1 MRAIPEPIA
10 AKVLLAADVIAE
22 CGLDGTKIEELAS
35 VTGVPK
41 ATLYYYFEG
50 KEGILSHIFGVVLD
64 ALDGAVRDGLAAEGD
79 PADRLRRVI
88 TNHVDVFRRYPSA
101 CQALHF
107 DIGRATRR
115 PDLAVRNRAAYLEP
129 VSALIAEGV
138 DAGVFRAVPDPYLA
152 ALSVFGATTTTA
164 IHVIAVEPA
173 SLDEVAD
180 TVASVALAG
189 LQAARRG

>member
-1 MRAIPEPIA
+1 MPESTA

-22 CGLDGTKIEELAS
+22 RGLDGTKIEELAS

-64 ALDGAVRDGLAAEGD
+64 ALEVAVRDGVAVQGDAAH
-79 PADRLRRVI
+79 RLRRVI
-88 TNHVDVFRRYPSA
+88 ANHVEVFRRYPSA

-115 PDLAVRNRAAYLEP
+115 PDLATRNRAAYLQP
-129 VSALIAEGV
+129 VSTLISQGITEGT
-138 DAGVFRAVPDPYLA
+138 FRDVPDPYLA

-180 TVASVALAG
+180 TVAAVVLAG
-189 LQAARRG
+189 LQAERRRG

>member
-1 MRAIPEPIA
+1 MRKVPKLIA
-10 AKVLLAADVIAE
+10 TKLLAAADVIAE
-22 CGLDGTKIEELAS
+22 HGLDDTKIEELAS

-64 ALDGAVRDGLAAEGD
+64 ALEVAVAEGLAEKGNAAE
-79 PADRLRRVI
+79 RLRQVI
-88 TNHVDVFRRYPSA
+88 RNHVDVFKRYPSA

-107 DIGRATRR
+107 DVGRATRL
-115 PDLAVRNRAAYLEP
+115 PDLAVRNRAAYLVP
-129 VSALIAEGV
+129 VSTLISEGV
-138 DAGVFRAVPDPYLA
+138 REGVFRPVGDPYLA

-180 TVASVALAG
+180 AIASVVLTG
-189 LQAARRG
+189 LEATSRD

>member
-79 PADRLRRVI
+79 PAERLRRVI

-115 PDLAVRNRAAYLEP
+115 PDLAVRNRAAYLNP
-129 VSALIAEGV
+129 
-138 DAGVFRAVPDPYLA
+138 
-152 ALSVFGATTTTA
+152 
-164 IHVIAVEPA
+164 
-173 SLDEVAD
+173 
-180 TVASVALAG
+180 
-189 LQAARRG
+189 